1 LSRAATSRDSRASF
15 GCGVGRGAVAVVA
28 RLDGGHF
35 CCSRRT
41 CRICVVTALPAG
53 VRLLGRGAGPP
64 PFESTLQPP
73 PLLLLNQCST
83 PLFLLPPAS
92 ILCRSADL
100 CWSPPPKSQCL
111 PPFLYAPSTP
121 LSLLI
126 VECPKLPAAD
136 VFVRLNRPV
145 TLLFPGPLDFE
156 LSISTASLTSVAR
169 KVRSELSR
177 GPPPMTMRMSF
188 PGRDR
193 VAPSPPLPSFPRSF
207 GPESSPSIPT
217 SNTQSTPGGTI
228 VSARMHNSPM

>member
-1 LSRAATSRDSRASF
+1 MGTISVVLVAHVEYAS
-15 GCGVGRGAVAVVA
+15 
-28 RLDGGHF
+28 
-35 CCSRRT
+35 SPPSP
-41 CRICVVTALPAG
+41 PASG
-53 VRLLGRGAGPP
+53 FWAGEPV
-64 PFESTLQPP
+64 
-73 PLLLLNQCST
+73 LLLLNQCST

-100 CWSPPPKSQCL
+100 CWSPPPKSICL

-126 VECPKLPAAD
+126 VECPKPPAAD

-145 TLLFPGPLDFE
+145 ALLLPGPLDFE

-169 KVRSELSR
+169 EVRSELSR
-177 GPPPMTMRMSF
+177 GPPPTTTNMSF

-228 VSARMHNSPM
+228 VLARMHNSPM